1 MFKVLEMA
9 DEAPAALV
17 KKPRLMQARG
27 TVTGLRS
34 GRGFSLGEL
43 RAVGLSVE
51 EARKLGVPI
60 DKRRRSSHEWNIKVL
75 QEYLTTIKSKRSS
88 V

>member
-1 MFKVLEMA
+1 LFKVLEMT
-9 DEAPAALV
+9 DEVPAALV
-17 KKPRLMQARG
+17 KKPRLMRARG

-43 RAVGLSVE
+43 RVVGLSVG
-51 EARKLGVPI
+51 EARKLGVPV

-75 QEYLTTIKSKRSS
+75 QEYLTTKSQRSS